1 MEQSDL
7 RRLCAHCRTM
17 SRMDSRLFNLAVLA
31 LAAIAVLPAGLQA
44 QAILLQIRPRVGDTL
59 VVKLDQKV
67 EMSGAPMNCGSN
79 RPQQKSA
86 AGSCG
91 ALSRQMTTVSEVFS
105 RAIVQSVSGDKA
117 NVLAITDSV
126 RTASSRGTVTGKA
139 RRVRGRE
146 GSMRLKVSA
155 DGGAEVVDEDAS
167 DELRSIF
174 VQMPAML
181 SKNPVKVGGKW
192 TREMRIP
199 IAGEAGAMG
208 LVRATFHLDS
218 LGRNGDIAY
227 ITMRGTLSHD
237 HRDGST
243 SELDGWMTGSIEL
256 DRRLAWITGTRA
268 EIDVTSVYHPSAG
281 SEPMRVRTRVTQV
294 LKAGLAR

>member
-1 MEQSDL
+1 
-7 RRLCAHCRTM
+7 
-17 SRMDSRLFNLAVLA
+17 MDSRLFNPAVLA
-31 LAAIAVLPAGLQA
+31 LAALAVMPAGLEA

-67 EMSGAPMNCGSN
+67 EMSGAPMNCTLK
-79 RPQQKSA
+79 RPREKDSD
-86 AGSCG
+86 SC
-91 ALSRQMTTVSEVFS
+91 ATLSRHMTTVSEVFS
-105 RAIVQSVSGDKA
+105 RAIVQSMSGDKA

-126 RTASSRGTVTGKA
+126 RTAASRGTVTGRP
-139 RRVRGRE
+139 RRVQGRE
-146 GSMRLKVSA
+146 GAMRMKVSA

-167 DELRSIF
+167 EELRSIF

-181 SKNPVKVGGKW
+181 SRNPVKVGGKW

-208 LVRATFHLDS
+208 LVKATFRLDS

-227 ITMRGTLSHD
+227 ITMRGTLTHD
-237 HRDGST
+237 HRDGSN

-294 LKAGLAR
+294 LKAGLAQ

>member
-7 RRLCAHCRTM
+7 RRLYARCRTT
-17 SRMDSRLFNLAVLA
+17 SRMDSRLYNPAVLA

-86 AGSCG
+86 AGSCA

-126 RTASSRGTVTGKA
+126 RTAASRGTVTGKP

-237 HRDGST
+237 HRDGSN
-243 SELDGWMTGSIEL
+243 SELDGWMTGSLEL

>member
-1 MEQSDL
+1 MD
-7 RRLCAHCRTM
+7 RRLYNA
-17 SRMDSRLFNLAVLA
+17 AALA
-31 LAAIAVLPAGLQA
+31 LAAIAVFPVGSRA
-44 QAILLQIRPRVGDTL
+44 QAILLQIKPRVGDTL

-67 EMSGAPMNCGSN
+67 EMSGAPMNCGQN
-79 RPQQKSA
+79 RPQQKSS
-86 AGSCG
+86 AGSCA
-91 ALSRQMTTVSEVFS
+91 ALGRQMTTVSEVFS
-105 RAIVQSVSGDKA
+105 RAIVQSVSGNKA

-126 RTASSRGTVTGKA
+126 RTAASRGTTTGRP

-155 DGGAEVVDEDAS
+155 DGGAEVVDEEAS

-181 SKNPVKVGGKW
+181 SKNPVRVGGKW

-208 LVRATFHLDS
+208 LVRATFQLDS

-237 HRDGST
+237 HRDGSN

>member
-1 MEQSDL
+1 MGRKSVITFAL
-7 RRLCAHCRTM
+7 VAT
-17 SRMDSRLFNLAVLA
+17 AVS
-31 LAAIAVLPAGLQA
+31 AVKSSA
-44 QAILLQIRPRVGDTL
+44 QPVLLQIKPRVGDTL

-67 EMSGAPMNCGSN
+67 EMTGSPLNCGSPGRSQERN
-79 RPQQKSA
+79 SVQP
-86 AGSCG
+86 CG
-91 ALSRQMTTVSEVFS
+91 ALRRQMTTVSEVFS

-117 NVLAITDSV
+117 AVLAITDSV
-126 RTASSRGTVTGKA
+126 RSAISRGAVPGRP
-139 RRVRGRE
+139 RRVKGRE
-146 GSMRLKVSA
+146 GQIHLKVSA
-155 DGGAEVVDEDAS
+155 DGGAEVVDEEAS

-174 VQMPAML
+174 GQMPAML
-181 SKNPVKVGGKW
+181 SKSPVRVGGKW

-218 LGRNGDIAY
+218 LGQNGDIAY

-237 HRDGST
+237 HRDGSN
-243 SELDGWMTGSIEL
+243 SELEGWMTGSIEL
-256 DRRLAWITGTRA
+256 DRRLAWITETRA
-268 EIDVTSVYHPSAG
+268 QIDVTSIFYPTAG